1 MDASNVIDRV
11 MNLKEFTVTTKRP
24 EELYFDG
31 IVPFDLAIQGDV
43 ITAVILAES
52 LKEATERL
60 HQFLY
65 GKSN

>member
-1 MDASNVIDRV
+1 MNADNVIDRV
-11 MNLKEFTVTTKRP
+11 MNLKEFTVTTARP

-31 IVPFDLAIQGDV
+31 VVPFDLAIQGDV

>member
-1 MDASNVIDRV
+1 MDASDVIERV
-11 MNLKEFTVTTKRP
+11 RNLKEFTVTTERP

-31 IVPFDLAIQGDV
+31 VVPFDLAIQGDV
-43 ITAVILAES
+43 VTAVILAES
-52 LKEATERL
+52 FKEATERL